1 MKAGRWV
8 ILAALAILTLAA
20 GAAAQDVP
28 LGDLARKNRK
38 EPSKTKKVITNE
50 EIPESPAASASSS
63 PGGSGSGST
72 ASDSGAPAGDAAASG
87 GAPSGDDKA
96 AGKQGQAAAEP
107 DAEITE
113 AEEEIAGIKKTEAN
127 SSKNI
132 EKLEEMMNAEGIS
145 EFRRNMYLD
154 AINRARGDIQTLQAQ
169 RAEKEKALAE
179 AKEKKKK
186 EAEAAKAPR

>member
-1 MKAGRWV
+1 MKATRWLT
-8 ILAALAILTLAA
+8 LAALAAFTLAV

-28 LGDLARKNRK
+28 LGDVARKNRK

-50 EIPESPAASASSS
+50 EIPESASASAPAPSS
-63 PGGSGSGST
+63 SSGS
-72 ASDSGAPAGDAAASG
+72 AAPADSTAAASG
-87 GAPSGDDKA
+87 SAATGDGKA
-96 AGKQGQAAAEP
+96 AAKPGQTAAEQ
-107 DAEITE
+107 D
-113 AEEEIAGIKKTEAN
+113 EEIAEAEAEVEGIKKTEAT
-127 SSKNI
+127 SAKNV

-154 AINRARGDIQTLQAQ
+154 AINRARGDIQTLQQQ

-186 EAEAAKAPR
+186 EAEAAAARAPK